1 MNEGSV
7 QPSRQSSQIVYKV
20 TEAELGGW
28 IDYVNRNWKL
38 KGFLTEIQFLMV
50 KEVGFPFRHGLDE
63 GWELGFE
70 RIVEFKD
77 KHGHYNVTRRDC
89 ELGLGGFVSR

>member
-1 MNEGSV
+1 M
-7 QPSRQSSQIVYKV
+7 
-20 TEAELGGW
+20 
-28 IDYVNRNWKL
+28 
-38 KGFLTEIQFLMV
+38 EIQFLTV

-70 RIVEFKD
+70 RLVEFKD

-89 ELGLGGFVSR
+89 ELGLGGFV